1 MIFENLKIGLRMI
14 SPQGDIFEVC
24 AISNSDRT
32 ALVKVNEF
40 STKGPNDE
48 DPMDKSGR
56 EFTGGNSGWIS
67 EHGKN
72 AMRRGFY
79 EVSYRDLSLWRGDD
93 IPEFKTGDFVKDL
106 DGNKYEIVDTEY
118 SHTARY
124 QLALRE
130 FSGDFIERNADKC
143 WSFEELGSIRWIY
156 NTQND
161 AVLADDYAGIY
172 QIFATELKLTEFTP
186 RPDGIPVAPKEA
198 KPVAPV
204 NAKRPSIEEIREIT
218 AQAENA
224 DLDKVLDEM
233 YPKILEAAE
242 RGEHTVSFN
251 TLDSEM
257 SELAMFSPKYRIFEY
272 FSAEGY
278 KVLERG
284 GEFEIKW

>member
-1 MIFENLKIGLRMI
+1 MLFEELLLGLQMI

-48 DPMDKSGR
+48 DPMDNSGR
-56 EFTGGNSGWIS
+56 EFTGGNSGWIT

-79 EVSYRDLSLWRGDD
+79 EVGYRDLSLWRDD

-118 SHTARY
+118 SYTARY

-130 FSGDFIERNADKC
+130 FSSNFIERNADKC
-143 WSFEELGSIRWIY
+143 RSFEEPGSIRWIY

-161 AVLADDYAGIY
+161 AVLADDYTGIY
-172 QIFATELKLTEFTP
+172 QLFATELKLTEFTP
-186 RPDGIPVAPKEA
+186 RPDEIPVAPKEA
-198 KPVAPV
+198 KR
-204 NAKRPSIEEIREIT
+204 KRPSIEEIRELT
-218 AQAENA
+218 EASSSQALDKQLDEIYALIQENA
-224 DLDKVLDEM
+224 KRGDNVAYFAKTNEALSRKVV
-233 YPKILEAAE
+233 
-242 RGEHTVSFN
+242 EHFRSEGFTVN
-251 TLDSEM
+251 D
-257 SELAMFSPKYRIFEY
+257 FEI
-272 FSAEGY
+272 S
-278 KVLERG
+278 V
-284 GEFEIKW
+284 EIKW

>member
-1 MIFENLKIGLRMI
+1 MLFEELLLGLQMI

-48 DPMDKSGR
+48 DPMDNSGR
-56 EFTGGNSGWIS
+56 EFTGGNSGWIT

-79 EVSYRDLSLWRGDD
+79 EVGYRDLSLWRDD

-118 SHTARY
+118 SYTARY

-130 FSGDFIERNADKC
+130 FSSDFIERNADKC
-143 WSFEELGSIRWIY
+143 WSFEEPGSIRWIY

-161 AVLADDYAGIY
+161 AVLADDYTGIY
-172 QIFATELKLTEFTP
+172 QLFATELKLTEFTP
-186 RPDGIPVAPKEA
+186 RPDEIPVAPKEA
-198 KPVAPV
+198 KR
-204 NAKRPSIEEIREIT
+204 KRPSIEEIRELT
-218 AQAENA
+218 EASSSQALDKQLDEIYALIQENA
-224 DLDKVLDEM
+224 KRGDNVAYFAKTNEALSRKVV
-233 YPKILEAAE
+233 
-242 RGEHTVSFN
+242 EHFRSEGFTVN
-251 TLDSEM
+251 D
-257 SELAMFSPKYRIFEY
+257 FEI
-272 FSAEGY
+272 S
-278 KVLERG
+278 V
-284 GEFEIKW
+284 EIKW

>member
-1 MIFENLKIGLRMI
+1 MLFEELLLGLQVI

-24 AISNSDRT
+24 AISNGDKT
-32 ALVKVNEF
+32 VLVKVNEF
-40 STKGPNDE
+40 AAKNHGDE

-56 EFTGGNSGWIS
+56 AFTRGNSGWIT

-72 AMRRGFY
+72 AMRQGFY
-79 EVSYRDLSLWRGDD
+79 EVGYRDLSLWRDD

-106 DGNKYEIVDTEY
+106 DGNKYEIVDTKY
-118 SHTARY
+118 SYTARY

-130 FSGDFIERNADKC
+130 FSSDFIERNADKC
-143 WSFEELGSIRWIY
+143 RSFEEPGSIRWIY

-161 AVLADDYAGIY
+161 AVLADDYTGIY
-172 QIFATELKLTEFTP
+172 QLFATELKLTEFTP
-186 RPDGIPVAPKEA
+186 RPDEIPVAPKEA

-224 DLDKVLDEM
+224 DLDKALDEI

-242 RGEHTVSFN
+242 RGEHTV
-251 TLDSEM
+251 
-257 SELAMFSPKYRIFEY
+257 
-272 FSAEGY
+272 
-278 KVLERG
+278 VLENDMVDSLKLQVYGYLSDAGFMVRELFMG
-284 GEFEIKW
+284 DSFEIKW

>member
-1 MIFENLKIGLRMI
+1 MLFEELLLGLQVI
-14 SPQGDIFEVC
+14 SPQGDIFEIC
-24 AISNSDRT
+24 AISNGDKT
-32 ALVKVNEF
+32 VLVKVNEF
-40 STKGPNDE
+40 ATKNHGDE

-56 EFTGGNSGWIS
+56 AFTRGNSGWIT

-79 EVSYRDLSLWRGDD
+79 EVGYRDLSLWRDD

-106 DGNKYEIVDTEY
+106 DGNKYEIVDTKY
-118 SHTARY
+118 SYTARY

-130 FSGDFIERNADKC
+130 FSSDFIERNADKC
-143 WSFEELGSIRWIY
+143 WSFEEPGSIRWIY

-161 AVLADDYAGIY
+161 AVLAEDYTGIY
-172 QIFATELKLTEFTP
+172 QLYATELKLTEFTP
-186 RPDGIPVAPKEA
+186 RPDEIPVSPKEA

-224 DLDKVLDEM
+224 DLDKALDEI

-242 RGEHTVSFN
+242 RGEHTV
-251 TLDSEM
+251 
-257 SELAMFSPKYRIFEY
+257 
-272 FSAEGY
+272 
-278 KVLERG
+278 VLENDMVDSLKLQVYGYLSDAGFMVRELFMG
-284 GEFEIKW
+284 DSFEIKW

>member
-1 MIFENLKIGLRMI
+1 MLFEELLLGLQMI

-48 DPMDKSGR
+48 DPMDNSGR
-56 EFTGGNSGWIS
+56 EFTRGNSGWIT

-79 EVSYRDLSLWRGDD
+79 EVGYRDLSLWRDD

-118 SHTARY
+118 SYTARY

-130 FSGDFIERNADKC
+130 FSSDFIERNADKC
-143 WSFEELGSIRWIY
+143 RSFEEPGSIRWIY

-161 AVLADDYAGIY
+161 AVLADDYTGIY
-172 QIFATELKLTEFTP
+172 QLFATELKLTEFTP
-186 RPDGIPVAPKEA
+186 RPDEIPVAPKEA
-198 KPVAPV
+198 KR
-204 NAKRPSIEEIREIT
+204 KRPSIEEIRELT
-218 AQAENA
+218 EASSSQALDKQLDEIYALIQENA
-224 DLDKVLDEM
+224 KRGDNVAYFAKTNEALSRKVV
-233 YPKILEAAE
+233 
-242 RGEHTVSFN
+242 EHFRSEGFTVN
-251 TLDSEM
+251 D
-257 SELAMFSPKYRIFEY
+257 FEI
-272 FSAEGY
+272 S
-278 KVLERG
+278 V
-284 GEFEIKW
+284 EIKW